1 MRIGVIRVVTTGD
14 DGLLGAHGRVIEA
27 ELGVETVSRCLPDQ
41 PDGVHDDATFA
52 LAAAKVPELAA
63 RMEREDGVAALLVS
77 CAADPGL
84 AGARAAVGVPVV
96 GAGEAAARRALE
108 LGSRVGVL
116 DLTTRTPAAVTS
128 VLGPARVAALVP
140 EGVRSTH
147 DLRGAAGLAASVRA
161 AERLV
166 ALGADTLMF
175 ACTGMTTIG
184 LAAHLAERVEVP
196 VVDAVRAGARAAV
209 RAAGG

>member
-1 MRIGVIRVVTTGD
+1 M
-14 DGLLGAHGRVIEA
+14 LGAHGRVIEA